1 METNSASLFEAFLN
15 QHDDEK
21 WREVVQTL
29 LPAIHEVDKRATEIW
44 FSFYP
49 ISLLR
54 LLQQA
59 EDSEALVQK
68 LQLKGNFYLREQVDS
83 SHHFLYGH
91 RHWFPV
97 KEAVANFALSSAAP
111 KSLELAAQILDVTDT
126 LAKQIKVDMVLLTGI
141 TAVAFMTL
149 QHVGIEQFRAAAG
162 QLRLDKKAAA
172 RTPEKI
178 LRDRARDEGQS
189 LFAFLYG
196 NLKRHKITF
205 NENEAEGF
213 FKIIA
218 TQHLTTGAAEDK
230 RDYHSKDLR
239 CVTGEGPI
247 PVECRS
253 AACGTCWVG
262 ILGGNE
268 NVSKVAG
275 LEFRRIKE
283 FGYIDSQ
290 EARPLIRLACMTQ
303 AEGPVSIVIPP
314 WNGVFGKYLRLQR
327 ERDAQAATG
336 ND

>member
-21 WREVVQTL
+21 WQEVVQTL

-44 FSFYP
+44 FYFYP

-59 EDSEALVQK
+59 EDPEALARK
-68 LQLKGNFYLREQVDS
+68 LQLNGNYYLQEQIDS

-91 RHWFPV
+91 RYWSPV

-111 KSLELAAQILDVTDT
+111 KSLELAAQIVDVANTT
-126 LAKQIKVDMVLLTGI
+126 AKHIKVDAGLLTGI

-149 QHVGIEQFRAAAG
+149 QHVGIEPFQAAAG
-162 QLRLDKKAAA
+162 NLRLDKKTAAK
-172 RTPEKI
+172 TPEKI
-178 LRDRARDEGQS
+178 LRDRARDEGQG
-189 LFAFLYG
+189 LFAFLNG
-196 NLKRHKITF
+196 NLKRYKITF
-205 NENEAEGF
+205 NENEAEAH

-268 NVSKVAG
+268 NLSKVAG

-290 EARPLIRLACMTQ
+290 EDRPLIRLACMTQ

-314 WNGVFGKYLRLQR
+314 WNGVFGKTLRLQR

-336 ND
+336 MD

>member
-1 METNSASLFEAFLN
+1 MQVNSGSLFEAFLN
-15 QHDDEK
+15 QHDDEQ

-29 LPAIHEVDKRATEIW
+29 LPSIHEVDKRATQIW
-44 FSFYP
+44 FYFYP
-49 ISLLR
+49 ISVLR

-59 EDSEALVQK
+59 ADVEALEKK
-68 LQLKGNFYLREQVDS
+68 LQLNGKIYLQEQIDS

-91 RHWFPV
+91 RFWPQV
-97 KEAVANFALSSAAP
+97 KDAVANFALSSAAP
-111 KSLELAAQILDVTDT
+111 KSLELAAQILDIANET
-126 LAKQIKVDMVLLTGI
+126 AKQLQVDASLLTGI

-149 QHVGIEQFRAAAG
+149 QHTGIGQFKTATG
-162 QLRLDKKAAA
+162 NVTLDKKAAGK
-172 RTPEKI
+172 TPEKI
-178 LRDRARDEGQS
+178 LRDRARDEGQG
-189 LFAFLYG
+189 LFSFFNG
-196 NLKRHKITF
+196 NLKRYKITF
-205 NENEAEGF
+205 NENEPEAF
-213 FKIIA
+213 FKIIS

-230 RDYHSKDLR
+230 RDYHSQDSR

-253 AACGTCWVG
+253 AACGTCWIG

-268 NVSKVAG
+268 HVSKVAG

-283 FGYIDSQ
+283 FGYIDS
-290 EARPLIRLACMTQ
+290 EEDRPIIRLACMTQ

-314 WNGVFGKYLRLQR
+314 WNGVFGKYLRQQR

>member
-1 METNSASLFEAFLN
+1 METNSGSLFEAFLN
-15 QHDDEK
+15 QHDDDQ

-29 LPAIHEVDKRATEIW
+29 LPSIHEVDKRATQIW
-44 FSFYP
+44 FYFYP

-54 LLQQA
+54 LLQQT
-59 EDSEALVQK
+59 EDVEALEKK
-68 LQLKGNFYLREQVDS
+68 LQLNGKFYLQEQIDS

-91 RHWFPV
+91 RYWSQV

-111 KSLELAAQILDVTDT
+111 KSLELANQILDIAAKT
-126 LAKQIKVDMVLLTGI
+126 AKQLNVDVSLLTGI
-141 TAVAFMTL
+141 TAIAFMTL
-149 QHVGIEQFRAAAG
+149 QHTGIKEFKAAAG
-162 QLRLDKKAAA
+162 NITLDKKTAGK
-172 RTPEKI
+172 TPEKI
-178 LRDRARDEGQS
+178 LRDRARDEGQG
-189 LFAFLYG
+189 LFAFFNG

-205 NENEAEGF
+205 NENEPEAY

-230 RDYHSKDLR
+230 RDYHSIDSR
-239 CVTGEGPI
+239 CITGEGPI

-262 ILGGNE
+262 ILGGNQQL
-268 NVSKVAG
+268 SKIAG

-283 FGYIDSQ
+283 FGYIDS
-290 EARPLIRLACMTQ
+290 EEDRPMIRLACMTQ

-314 WNGVFGKYLRLQR
+314 WNGVFGKYLRQQK
-327 ERDAQAATG
+327 ERDAQTATG

>member
-1 METNSASLFEAFLN
+1 METNSGSLFEAFLN
-15 QHDDEK
+15 QHNDEQ

-29 LPAIHEVDKRATEIW
+29 LPSIHEVDKRATQIW
-44 FSFYP
+44 FYFYP

-54 LLQQA
+54 LLQQVK
-59 EDSEALVQK
+59 DVEALEKK
-68 LQLKGNFYLREQVDS
+68 LQLNGKFYLQEQIDS

-91 RHWFPV
+91 RYWLQV

-111 KSLELAAQILDVTDT
+111 KSLELAAQILDIADKT
-126 LAKQIKVDMVLLTGI
+126 AKQINVDVSLLTGI

-149 QHVGIEQFRAAAG
+149 QHVRINDFKAATG
-162 QLRLDKKAAA
+162 NITLDKKAMGK
-172 RTPEKI
+172 TPEKV

-189 LFAFLYG
+189 WFAFLNG
-196 NLKRHKITF
+196 NLKRYKITF
-205 NENEAEGF
+205 NENEPETH

-230 RDYHSKDLR
+230 RDYHSKDPR

-253 AACGTCWVG
+253 AACGTCWIG

-268 NVSKVAG
+268 QVSKIAG

-283 FGYIDSQ
+283 FGYIDS
-290 EARPLIRLACMTQ
+290 EEERPMIRLACMTQ

-314 WNGVFGKYLRLQR
+314 WNGVFGKYLRQQR

>member
-1 METNSASLFEAFLN
+1 METNSGSLFEAFLN
-15 QHDDEK
+15 QHDDEQ

-29 LPAIHEVDKRATEIW
+29 LPSIHEVDKRATQIW
-44 FSFYP
+44 FYFYP

-54 LLQQA
+54 LLQQVK
-59 EDSEALVQK
+59 DVEALEK
-68 LQLKGNFYLREQVDS
+68 RLQLNGKFYLQEQIDS

-91 RHWFPV
+91 RYWPQV

-111 KSLELAAQILDVTDT
+111 KSLELAAQILDIADKT
-126 LAKQIKVDMVLLTGI
+126 AKQINVDVSLLTGI

-149 QHVGIEQFRAAAG
+149 QHVGINDFKAATG
-162 QLRLDKKAAA
+162 NITLDKKAMGK
-172 RTPEKI
+172 TPEKI
-178 LRDRARDEGQS
+178 FRDRARDEGQS
-189 LFAFLYG
+189 WFAFLNG
-196 NLKRHKITF
+196 NLKRYKITF
-205 NENEAEGF
+205 NENEPESHF
-213 FKIIA
+213 QIIA

-230 RDYHSKDLR
+230 RDYHSKDPR

-253 AACGTCWVG
+253 AACGTCWIG

-268 NVSKVAG
+268 QVSKVAG

-283 FGYIDSQ
+283 FGYIDS
-290 EARPLIRLACMTQ
+290 EEERPMIRLACMTQ
-303 AEGPVSIVIPP
+303 AEGSVSIVIPP
-314 WNGVFGKYLRLQR
+314 WNGVFGKYLRQQR